1 MCNYS
6 RHDTLSAR
14 TWDTDHWSWHVLT
27 WILSSF
33 QHYLHQWMHASLVFV
48 VLFFFFA
55 RNHSLVFVDNFE
67 LVFHLINVNQ
77 GFVTANIFRSLVI
90 CIWIHFGVEYVT
102 SKRKNLHNC
111 LLLIITNPLP
121 VLAKSQFVRHT
132 AYQFQMSK
140 FLSYLLLFLFI
151 SAWRLENTPADSRN
165 DWVCPLWRSLSVEHC
180 KLFGIRAPFKR
191 LWYVICSNFEVLCPY
206 FHFNSPLCHL
216 VY

>member
-1 MCNYS
+1 MRSSAAVVLSKLINVIMLYQLLKVLTVTMCNYS

-14 TWDTDHWSWHVLT
+14 TWDTDH

-102 SKRKNLHNC
+102 SKKENYTTVFC
-111 LLLIITNPLP
+111 LLSPTL
-121 VLAKSQFVRHT
+121 
-132 AYQFQMSK
+132 Y
-140 FLSYLLLFLFI
+140 LS
-151 SAWRLENTPADSRN
+151 
-165 DWVCPLWRSLSVEHC
+165 
-180 KLFGIRAPFKR
+180 
-191 LWYVICSNFEVLCPY
+191 
-206 FHFNSPLCHL
+206 
-216 VY
+216 